1 MSPAIA
7 SSSAAASP
15 DLHSS
20 LEDAVRDFQSI
31 LTDQQRSK
39 LNLIGAIQGAD
50 TVATFTAQ
58 LDKENQLKKG
68 RSVANRLRPV
78 LDSVQAFSTVIG
90 TFVSSHPEIAA
101 LVWGSVKLA
110 MLLVVNYTSYF
121 ESLSGLFMAF
131 SGQCPRFA
139 EYQALYPGSTQLQKA
154 LCDFHASIIRCCKH
168 VVEAMQSPWHKQL
181 LQCFKQEFEPD
192 LEDMRNTSKEVKAK
206 IDLAITHAEHR
217 DQHLQ
222 EKERAH
228 ASKFRSLVKKV
239 IPEVQDELETMKKMQ
254 LEQSMHRSREE
265 RQQLL
270 VYLSSHDYKTP
281 FQIACKKHQY
291 NTAEWI
297 FTTPE
302 FERWH
307 DGTGPSLLWCSG
319 KIGSG
324 KTILCAN
331 VINHVL
337 VKKGSKDRVTYFFLQ
352 YDESNSLMAETM
364 IRSIIR
370 QSIDPTA
377 SPEQVESQIKDLRQK
392 PFVQLNEWAS
402 LFRKRIE
409 GSSVFFIFIDGLD
422 ECDAT
427 ERRASLDVLSSLA
440 TGDPRLRIFIT
451 SRGSVDKDLRDRFPR
466 MGRVSMTSDCVAS
479 DIRLYIDAVVD
490 ERVRDGELAVG
501 DPLLLETIKE
511 TLSEHADGMFLW
523 VKFLISDVCNA
534 DCDDDIR
541 ESLRNLPKDLE
552 AAFTR
557 ALSRIV
563 SRQKMIKLVQK
574 VFQWVAVAVRPM
586 TLHEIREA
594 VSIEIGQPYWRP
606 ERLVRD
612 LSPIASWC
620 ENLLQITEEEP
631 VLLQFAHN
639 SIREFITG
647 ADLSAPLAEFRV
659 DSEEADHS
667 AGEICVTFLHLNDF
681 TTTIARRQPPVRLNA
696 TALVDT
702 VIREGQRGDQL
713 TTRFANLAFRHRK
726 AEKHNA
732 HNEDLVIQNRADDDK
747 TSNSLYDGHP
757 FLRYAAQYWISHTS
771 TFQEGKSTTWRL
783 WQRIIM
789 DEHSLALM
797 PWQYSF
803 RGMGYDI
810 LDWSLKAH
818 HYALMRCVLRLPRMF
833 YVDKDIFIRLSAS
846 HGDINA
852 VTILMEDGEYSM
864 DCINNALRVASE
876 GGHLHV
882 VEKLLDAKAD
892 VNAVTAHWGETAL
905 QAASGGGHLHVVETL
920 LAAKADVNAA
930 TAYRGRTALQAASEG
945 GHLHVVELLLIA
957 KADVNAAAASAWG
970 RTALQA
976 ASEGGHLHVV
986 ERLLAASADVNA
998 AASTR
1003 QGKTALEAAV
1013 RGGYDQVVSRLIAA
1027 GAKSSRNI

>member
-1 MSPAIA
+1 
-7 SSSAAASP
+7 
-15 DLHSS
+15 
-20 LEDAVRDFQSI
+20 
-31 LTDQQRSK
+31 
-39 LNLIGAIQGAD
+39 
-50 TVATFTAQ
+50 
-58 LDKENQLKKG
+58 
-68 RSVANRLRPV
+68 
-78 LDSVQAFSTVIG
+78 
-90 TFVSSHPEIAA
+90 
-101 LVWGSVKLA
+101 
-110 MLLVVNYTSYF
+110 
-121 ESLSGLFMAF
+121 MAF

-667 AGEICVTFLHLNDF
+667 A
-681 TTTIARRQPPVRLNA
+681 
-696 TALVDT
+696 
-702 VIREGQRGDQL
+702 
-713 TTRFANLAFRHRK
+713 
-726 AEKHNA
+726 
-732 HNEDLVIQNRADDDK
+732 
-747 TSNSLYDGHP
+747 
-757 FLRYAAQYWISHTS
+757 
-771 TFQEGKSTTWRL
+771 
-783 WQRIIM
+783 
-789 DEHSLALM
+789 
-797 PWQYSF
+797 
-803 RGMGYDI
+803 
-810 LDWSLKAH
+810 
-818 HYALMRCVLRLPRMF
+818 
-833 YVDKDIFIRLSAS
+833 
-846 HGDINA
+846 
-852 VTILMEDGEYSM
+852 DGEYSM